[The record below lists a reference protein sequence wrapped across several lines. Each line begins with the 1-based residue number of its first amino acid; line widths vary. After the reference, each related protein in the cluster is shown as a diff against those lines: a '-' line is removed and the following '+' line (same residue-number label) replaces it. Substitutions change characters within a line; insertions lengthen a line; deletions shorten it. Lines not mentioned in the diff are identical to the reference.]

1 MAVQQVKVAEEA
13 EAEPAEEPGLPAAL
27 DAEGRVAVPPR
38 SSPSIRPRSWHDQI
52 CPDSRKERS
61 QFFSDGEKSIRP
73 ISGCLTR
80 L

>member
-1 MAVQQVKVAEEA
+1 MKVAEEA
-13 EAEPAEEPGLPAAL
+13 EAEPAEEPGLPAVEHPAAL

-38 SSPSIRPRSWHDQI
+38 SSPSIRPRSWHDRI

-61 QFFSDGEKSIRP
+61 QSFSDGEKSIRP